1 MEELFKH
8 LEFRIQ
14 KLLQKANQLKMSNR
28 HIQQGKR
35 SLAFENERLLTQQK
49 SATMK
54 IENMVVRLKALKEL

>member
-14 KLLQKANQLKMSNR
+14 KLLQKFNQVKMSNR

-35 SLAFENERLLTQQK
+35 SLTFENERLLTKQK
-49 SATMK
+49 SAITK
-54 IENMVVRLKALKEL
+54 IENMVVRLKPLEEL